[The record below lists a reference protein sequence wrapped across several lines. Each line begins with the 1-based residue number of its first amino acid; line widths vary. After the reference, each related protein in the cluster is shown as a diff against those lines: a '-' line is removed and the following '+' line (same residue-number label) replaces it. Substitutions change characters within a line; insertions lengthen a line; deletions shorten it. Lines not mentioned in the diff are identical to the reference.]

1 MHVRFYT
8 TQLNSRVVTYYCT
21 RRFSREIEGIDPC
34 PQDFLLNHSYY
45 LQFGRSDKVRGMYY
59 VEKTHVWLVGFTVI
73 STDTANVSNFHFHDI
88 GTPTI
93 SKSTYN
99 PAMSHGEIGA
109 SNMRNNLILAHG
121 ILMLI
126 AWPLLSFVAIFFAA
140 WMKPALPNGEWFQ
153 VMW

>member
-1 MHVRFYT
+1 
-8 TQLNSRVVTYYCT
+8 
-21 RRFSREIEGIDPC
+21 
-34 PQDFLLNHSYY
+34 
-45 LQFGRSDKVRGMYY
+45 MYIQ
-59 VEKTHVWLVGFTVI
+59 KTHIWLEGLKVI

-88 GTPTI
+88 ATPTI
-93 SKSTYN
+93 SKSMYN

-121 ILMLI
+121 ILMLV
-126 AWPLLSFVAIFFAA
+126 AWSLLSFVAIFFAA